1 MKHKRGY
8 FGIGIFHGKN
18 EENIGTL
25 WRSANILGADFIF
38 TIGKRYSKQCSDTM
52 NTPKHIPLWHFDD
65 WDDMFHH
72 APYNCPVVAIEL
84 DDRSVPLETFVH
96 PERCIYLLGAEDHGL
111 PSEILDRC
119 WATVQLLGDRCMNV
133 STAGSIVMYDRKVK
147 RMED

>member
-72 APYNCPVVAIEL
+72 VPYNCPVVAIEL

-96 PERCIYLLGAEDHGL
+96 PDRCIYLLGAEDHGL

-147 RMED
+147 RMEA

>member
-25 WRSANILGADFIF
+25 WRSANILDADFIF

-72 APYNCPVVAIEL
+72 VPYNCPVVAIEL

-111 PSEILDRC
+111 PPEILDRC

-147 RMED
+147 RMEA

>member
-38 TIGKRYSKQCSDTM
+38 TIGKRYSKQCTDTM
-52 NTPKHIPLWHFDD
+52 NTPKHIPLWHFDN

-72 APYNCPVVAIEL
+72 VPYNCPVVAIEL

-147 RMED
+147 RVEA

>member
-1 MKHKRGY
+1 MKQKRGY

-52 NTPKHIPLWHFDD
+52 NTPKHTPLWHFDD

-72 APYNCPVVAIEL
+72 VPYNCPVVAIEL

-111 PSEILDRC
+111 PPEILDRC

-147 RMED
+147 RMEA